1 MSFHPAYRPFL
12 VVGVLSAGLVWGSA
26 RSGFAQAI
34 DPAVVGERLQRLTSM
49 VESLELAL
57 ASQKRQIE
65 ALGNEMQRLRED
77 QLERAGQRP
86 WADDLKRLA
95 DAVNEVDRKRVADSE
110 QVVKVLNELRK
121 AVATA
126 AEPPKPASAARSGD
140 AGGRREEGGTGSR
153 GSGSA
158 REPAVEKALPWVMER
173 GQRLSTVVARFNEQA
188 KKEGFQ
194 PLTVQQVMKFNNITD
209 DRRIR
214 EGSTIQLPLIPR

>member
-1 MSFHPAYRPFL
+1 MSFHPVFRPCL
-12 VVGVLSAGLVWGSA
+12 VAGILSVGLVWGSA
-26 RSGFAQAI
+26 RPVRAQAV

-65 ALGNEMQRLRED
+65 ALGNELQRLRED
-77 QLERAGQRP
+77 QLERTGQRP

-126 AEPPKPASAARSGD
+126 AETPKPAPAARSGD
-140 AGGRREEGGTGSR
+140 GGGRREEGGTGAK
-153 GSGSA
+153 GPGSA
-158 REPAVEKALPWVMER
+158 KEPAVEKALPWVMER

-188 KKEGFQ
+188 KKEGYQ
-194 PLTVQQVMKFNNITD
+194 SLTVQQVMKFNNITD